1 MGLQLQEERLAGGKK
16 VRVSASSRKPAEEVA
31 VAGLEPGGAGERG
44 AGAASGETPL
54 EGPLRTA
61 DRLYG
66 SKEDRTSC
74 SNGESSSGASE
85 AGSRAARC
93 NRSSNFSAER
103 PRVEASRG
111 GDAQTKR
118 IKRSSL
124 SCIAACEAEI
134 AEPRQAE
141 AGGRTG

>member
-16 VRVSASSRKPAEEVA
+16 IGVSASSRKPAEEVA

-74 SNGESSSGASE
+74 SK
-85 AGSRAARC
+85 AAQGPQ
-93 NRSSNFSAER
+93 R
-103 PRVEASRG
+103 PG
-111 GDAQTKR
+111 
-118 IKRSSL
+118 
-124 SCIAACEAEI
+124 
-134 AEPRQAE
+134 AEPRDATGPRTVRQS
-141 AGGRTG
+141 GRE